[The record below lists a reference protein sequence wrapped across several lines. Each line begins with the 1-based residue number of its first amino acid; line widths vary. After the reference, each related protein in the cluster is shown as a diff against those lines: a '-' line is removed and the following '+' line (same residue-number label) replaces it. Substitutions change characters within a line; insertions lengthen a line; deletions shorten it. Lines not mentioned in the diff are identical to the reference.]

1 MTVTEGPRA
10 SGQRKVPTRRM
21 AFEDALAVPM
31 TGAERKELVEAV
43 LRWLEYHT
51 GSRID
56 LRSVAVLHQI
66 AKIR

>member
-1 MTVTEGPRA
+1 
-10 SGQRKVPTRRM
+10 
-21 AFEDALAVPM
+21 M